1 MPKQTAS
8 ASQGQIWT
16 AKVRA
21 GLLRDLKFAR
31 AVDETIMIVDP
42 AKRQIVDIITKAD
55 GTR

>member
-1 MPKQTAS
+1 VPKQTAS

-21 GLLRDLKFAR
+21 GLLRDFKFAR